1 MITSAVEGDNLARTL
16 NSGRVPGSGPGA
28 LKRAVRKKLVLKGW
42 PGGSSRP
49 QGAAL
54 FKEGRVRIEQK
65 AGDGA
70 CSMMASR
77 SEEITDLIYEFSK
90 SQFRAK
96 EVTPWVR
103 LNTSNISQFFPIM
116 HSSY

>member
-1 MITSAVEGDNLARTL
+1 MEGDHLARTL
-16 NSGRVPGSGPGA
+16 NSGRVPGSGPSA
-28 LKRAVRKKLVLKGW
+28 LRAVRKKLVLKGW

-65 AGDGA
+65 AGDGR

-90 SQFRAK
+90 SQYRAK

-103 LNTSNISQFFPIM
+103 PNTSNISQFFPIM
-116 HSSY
+116 QSSC